1 MSLPRNR
8 VSKAHSA
15 CVVWSFAVVAGLSGL
30 VLPAASQGA
39 EPPLVRVLLES
50 GVDAV
55 RVSAQ
60 RRKSLTISVRGA
72 SLRVGGQ
79 PAGAVWESAGSGGSG
94 GHRVSRAAGGRD
106 WQVPGRVRVRN
117 VDGRLLVIALVPLEA
132 YVEGTVGREMPSS
145 WEPEALRA
153 QAIVSR
159 TYALR
164 ALREPKDPHYDVEAT
179 TASQVYGGE
188 VEVVESVLEAV
199 RATRGQYLTHGGT
212 PILAA
217 FHSASGG
224 RTAGAEEVWGLEL
237 PYLRSLEVEDEEQA
251 PSTYWRAAVSRTT
264 LRLALGRL
272 GLDVGPLARVEVT
285 ERWSSGRVKRVTI
298 TGPHGERGFSGRLL
312 REALGPGVVKSTL
325 FELRERGEDIV
336 LVGSG
341 HGHGVGMSQWG
352 AKAMAGRGVDH
363 REILAVFYP
372 GATLESV
379 ATTQTDA
386 APAVASGREN

>member
-1 MSLPRNR
+1 MSLRGNR
-8 VSKAHSA
+8 LSRAPSTCVAWGFALVVVLSSLVPHGVSE
-15 CVVWSFAVVAGLSGL
+15 
-30 VLPAASQGA
+30 AA
-39 EPPLVRVLLES
+39 ETPLVRVLLES

-55 RVSAQ
+55 RVSSQ
-60 RRKSLTISVRGA
+60 RQKSLTIRVRGA
-72 SLRVGGQ
+72 SLQVGGQ
-79 PAGAVWESAGSGGSG
+79 PAGVVWESAGSGE
-94 GHRVSRAAGGRD
+94 HRVSRAAGGRD
-106 WQVPGRVRVRN
+106 WQVPGRIRVRN
-117 VDGRLLVIALVPLEA
+117 VDARLLVVALVPLEA

-145 WEPEALRA
+145 WESAALRA

-188 VEVVESVLEAV
+188 AEVAGSVLEAV
-199 RATRGQYLTHGGT
+199 RATRGLHLTHGGV

-237 PYLRSLEVEDEEQA
+237 PYLRSLEVEDEEHA

-272 GLDVGPLARVEVT
+272 GLDVGPLSRIEVS
-285 ERWSSGRVKRVTI
+285 ERWPSGRVKRVTVA
-298 TGPHGERGFSGRLL
+298 GPNGERGFSGRLL
-312 REALGPGVVKSTL
+312 RDALGPGVVKSTL
-325 FELRERGEDIV
+325 FELRDRGEDIV

-352 AKAMAGRGVDH
+352 AKAMAARGQDY

-372 GATLESV
+372 GATLTRM